1 MLQIDFGADIA
12 QMFAHP
18 HPMLMFPQ
26 EFATNDVAILGHN
39 AHEPVVVF
47 GMVPHE
53 LGEALYLPLQPFQP
67 PHHFHHRIRGFDLG
81 LDDRLTGILFLHVR
95 SFALS
100 PTGCRSRTLNRS
112 IVRDRVEVNHSASF
126 LFIRRPATI
135 GPSMAKIFTMVLA
148 GGKGERL
155 NPLTEQRAKPA
166 VPFGGKYRI
175 IDFTL
180 SNCLNSG
187 LRQIAVLIQYKS
199 HSLDRHIRIGWN
211 ILNAE
216 LGEYI
221 TSVPPQQR
229 ISEDWYRG
237 TADAVFQ
244 NLFLLDPE
252 QPEYLLVLAGDH
264 IYKMNYADMYNLM
277 QEKQADAVV
286 GAIETPLADA
296 NRFGVIGVDEDHR
309 ILSFDEKPDK
319 PMAIP
324 GDPAHAYV
332 SMGIYLFRTEVVR
345 EQLIR
350 DAKEGTKHDFGRN
363 IIPRMIKENRVYAF
377 KFQDENKKAVKYW
390 RDIGTLDAYWEANM
404 DLVAVDP
411 LFNLYDK
418 AWPIRTYQG
427 QFPPAKF
434 VFAQDF
440 QGGRMGVALD
450 SIVCGG
456 CIISGGRVQ
465 NSVLSP
471 HVRVHDHADVRE
483 SVVMENV
490 VIGEHARIR
499 RAIIDKDVIIPPKTV
514 IGFDPVADRQR
525 FKVTDS
531 GLVVISKGMKL
542 HAAVD
547 SSG

>member
-1 MLQIDFGADIA
+1 
-12 QMFAHP
+12 
-18 HPMLMFPQ
+18 
-26 EFATNDVAILGHN
+26 
-39 AHEPVVVF
+39 
-47 GMVPHE
+47 
-53 LGEALYLPLQPFQP
+53 
-67 PHHFHHRIRGFDLG
+67 
-81 LDDRLTGILFLHVR
+81 
-95 SFALS
+95 
-100 PTGCRSRTLNRS
+100 
-112 IVRDRVEVNHSASF
+112 
-126 LFIRRPATI
+126 
-135 GPSMAKIFTMVLA
+135 MVLA

-155 NPLTEQRAKPA
+155 YPLTEQRAKPA

-199 HSLDRHIRIGWN
+199 HSLDRHIRRGWN
-211 ILNAE
+211 ILNPE

-221 TSVPPQQR
+221 ASIPPQQR
-229 ISEDWYRG
+229 ISEDWYKG
-237 TADAVFQ
+237 TADAVYQ
-244 NLFLLDPE
+244 NLFLLDQDKPDF
-252 QPEYLLVLAGDH
+252 LLILAGDH
-264 IYKMNYADMYNLM
+264 IYKMNYADMYHFLLS
-277 QEKQADAVV
+277 KQADVVV
-286 GAIETPLADA
+286 GAIETPLEDA
-296 NRFGVIGVDEDHR
+296 SRFGVISVDEDRR
-309 ILSFDEKPDK
+309 ILRFDEKPANPS
-319 PMAIP
+319 PMP
-324 GDPAHAYV
+324 GDPTQAFV
-332 SMGIYLFRTEVVR
+332 SMGIYLFRMESVR

-350 DAKEGTKHDFGRN
+350 DAKEGGKHDFGRN
-363 IIPRMIKENRVYAF
+363 IIPRMIEEQKVYAF

-411 LFNLYDK
+411 LFNLYDQE
-418 AWPIRTYQG
+418 WPIRTYQG

-434 VFAQDF
+434 VFAQDY

-471 HVRVHDHADVRE
+471 DVIVHDHADVRE

-490 VIGEHARIR
+490 VIGARARVR
-499 RAIIDKDVIIPPKTV
+499 RAIIDKDVVIPPRTE
-514 IGFDPVADRQR
+514 IGYDSAADRQR
-525 FKVTDS
+525 FQVTDS

-542 HAAVD
+542 DASLH